1 MEGNFTYNFPAV
13 KGIQASNEYYVAM
26 CPLKLIPKLFLFDEN
41 ELPPEYRAQRT
52 INKSRIPE
60 MIKYIVNNPS
70 DYVFSS
76 LTASIDGDAEFHPI
90 SSEYPNIG
98 FLVISMDANFIINDG
113 QHRRAAIEEAIKI
126 NTDLN
131 NETISVV
138 FYRDKGL
145 GKSQQMFADLNK
157 HAINTTKSIGIL
169 YDSRDQMAMITK
181 DIIEKIPMLKK
192 FTDKEVSS
200 LSKYSAKLF
209 TLSSIYDTN
218 NQLIKKS
225 KSITS
230 KDKQNMLTFWKT
242 LCDHMSEWKQV
253 NDKVLSAAHLR
264 LNYIH
269 THGVVLEA
277 IGMTGNY
284 LLSNKYTDWVS
295 YIKALDYMD
304 WSRTNLTDW
313 QGRVIRSNGNIAKS
327 NNNITLTY
335 IKIKQK
341 LDLPLTTDEEQLEI
355 KFNRGANNG

>member
-13 KGIQASNEYYVAM
+13 KGIQAGNEYYVAM
-26 CPLKLIPKLFLFDEN
+26 CPLKLIPKLFLFDDN

-52 INKSRIPE
+52 INKARIPE
-60 MIKYIVNNPS
+60 MVNYIMNNPT

-76 LTASIDGDAEFHPI
+76 LTASIDGDAEFRPV
-90 SSEYPNIG
+90 SDVSPNIG
-98 FLVISMDANFIINDG
+98 FLVISMDSSFIINDG
-113 QHRRAAIEEAIKI
+113 QHRRAAIEEAIKH
-126 NTDLN
+126 NNDLG

-181 DIIEKIPMLKK
+181 DIIEKVPILRI

-209 TLSSIYDTN
+209 ALSSIYDTN

-225 KSITS
+225 KKITA
-230 KDKQNMLTFWKT
+230 KDKQSMLTFWET
-242 LCDHMSEWKQV
+242 LCGNMSEWKQV
-253 NDKVLSAAHLR
+253 NDKILSASHLR

-277 IGMTGNY
+277 IGMTGHY
-284 LLSNKYTDWVS
+284 LLANKYTDWIS
-295 YIKALDYMD
+295 YLKALDNLD
-304 WSRTNLTDW
+304 WSRTNLADW

-327 NNNITLTY
+327 KNNITLTY

-341 LDLPLTTDEEQLEI
+341 LNLPLSEDEEQLEM
-355 KFNRGANNG
+355 KFNRGGNNG